1 MTTDKRDAEELSLT
15 PAESL
20 AVIENTLRETRRA
33 LGFSDWPFYLVWGAA
48 WAVAFTATH
57 LARSSET
64 APLAGLSDAGVGLLW
79 IACIGAAVVATGV
92 VAAHASH
99 GVVGTTVRIGRR
111 LAISWAAAFAAAGPL
126 GGLLGLEDH
135 EFGAFFVFVVA
146 LLYVGQGAAFLDDL
160 QLGVG
165 VWLLAVDVLALAAG
179 PEWFNLV
186 LAVFGAGAMLIA
198 AAVARHSEQRTALG
212 NG

>member
-1 MTTDKRDAEELSLT
+1 MTTDNRDADELALT

-20 AVIENTLRETRRA
+20 AVIENTLRETRHA
-33 LGFSDWPFYLVWGAA
+33 LGFSDWPFYFVWGVA

-57 LARSSET
+57 LARSSES
-64 APLAGLSDAGVGLLW
+64 APLAGLSDTGVGLLW
-79 IACIGAAVVATGV
+79 IGCITAAVVATSVV
-92 VAAHASH
+92 VARASH
-99 GVVGTTVRIGRR
+99 GVAGTTVRIGRR
-111 LAISWAAAFAAAGPL
+111 LAISWAAAFSAAGPL
-126 GGLLGLEDH
+126 GALLGLEDH

-165 VWLLAVDVLALAAG
+165 VWLLAVDVVALAAG

-186 LAVFGAGAMLIA
+186 LAVFGAGAMLTA
-198 AAVARHSEQRTALG
+198 AAVARRSQQRVALSDG
-212 NG
+212 